1 MLPDVIGTYA
11 QEVGNARKI
20 GANANWRRRDVTECY
35 SEATDY
41 RRAARPALRRVGA
54 GARADIRGPA
64 GAVFDHDRLPPAPVQ
79 FLAED
84 THEDV
89 AGAAGAHRHDRLDR
103 PARIV
108 LRPRRACERH
118 DRAASD
124 ETTQA
129 AHTGVLPPRFRA
141 VTATYG
147 GPHPDNMAFTNP
159 LALPKSSL
167 PA

>member
-1 MLPDVIGTYA
+1 MSTRRIAPGSIRSSPRSRTAWRCSLRLARHDADRIA
-11 QEVGNARKI
+11 VG
-20 GANANWRRRDVTECY
+20 
-35 SEATDY
+35 
-41 RRAARPALRRVGA
+41 RRVGA

-79 FLAED
+79 LLAED
-84 THEDV
+84 AHEDV

-108 LRPRRACERH
+108 LRPHRACERH
-118 DRAASD
+118 NRKASD

-141 VTATYG
+141 VAAMYG
-147 GPHPDNMAFTNP
+147 GLTPTTWLSPIRSPCRNP
-159 LALPKSSL
+159 VCRRS